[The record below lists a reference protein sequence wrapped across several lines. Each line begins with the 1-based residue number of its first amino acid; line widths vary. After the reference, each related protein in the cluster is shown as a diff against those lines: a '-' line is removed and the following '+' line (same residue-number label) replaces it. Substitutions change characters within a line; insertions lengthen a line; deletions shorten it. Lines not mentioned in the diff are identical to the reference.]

1 MRFPVPDEKVPWEV
15 GAQAVGLEED
25 GKWEGEQSHCCSERE
40 MYHAWELLFSPALGD
55 TASAQCTGAGSPMH
69 RGSRHGQRC
78 FPGKTLWLCSVKQ
91 DWVSCGDVWRCSEWT
106 GTSGLP
112 VGLTQPYA
120 LQVDFQLY
128 DPPAYSADHRDTAV
142 QDPFSP

>member
-1 MRFPVPDEKVPWEV
+1 
-15 GAQAVGLEED
+15 
-25 GKWEGEQSHCCSERE
+25 
-40 MYHAWELLFSPALGD
+40 
-55 TASAQCTGAGSPMH
+55 
-69 RGSRHGQRC
+69 
-78 FPGKTLWLCSVKQ
+78 VKQ
-91 DWVSCGDVWRCSEWT
+91 DWVSRGDGWRCSEWT

-112 VGLTQPYA
+112 VELTQPYA